1 MQSQEGQ
8 GTLDKCEASQRWGEF
23 TRIKSGCGFKRSSD
37 GKSFDPKTTIQM
49 IKVIGVHVG
58 SSSRR
63 GTVEGR
69 GALVRECFCC
79 PDGDSPQVVFCCY
92 EVMELQI

>member
-37 GKSFDPKTTIQM
+37 GKSFDPKMTIQM
-49 IKVIGVHVG
+49 IKVIGVP
-58 SSSRR
+58 RR
-63 GTVEGR
+63 LILEETR
-69 GALVRECFCC
+69 F
-79 PDGDSPQVVFCCY
+79 
-92 EVMELQI
+92 